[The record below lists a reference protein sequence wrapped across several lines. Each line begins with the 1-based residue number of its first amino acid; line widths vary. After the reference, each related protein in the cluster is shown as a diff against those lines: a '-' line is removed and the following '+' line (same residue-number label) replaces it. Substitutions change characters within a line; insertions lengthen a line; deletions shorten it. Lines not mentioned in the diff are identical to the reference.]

1 MGAGFWTSG
10 TITTTSHGTSANWN
24 TAYTTANAALP
35 KAGGTMTGELNV
47 THNGGV
53 TGSSAP
59 SYSQANIEVQT
70 NSNHAPAIGFH
81 RGGYSASTLYEYD
94 GQLYINAWVSRAQ
107 NGLILSSG
115 NYSSYAVPLSGG
127 TMSGTLTLT
136 GGNGNAGSGLQLYET
151 GAHQYPQIYSNGNLE
166 AMWNYRNS
174 GSQWYVGI
182 RTSSQL
188 LGTTGFHF
196 YNTTS
201 AQTVGGFEVGG
212 NFHTIGSVTAA
223 GSLYHTDW
231 VRNHSNNNGHYWS
244 NTGWHLYP
252 QDTTKF
258 YIRSGSTAAVGLN
271 LYASNATRGYVYA
284 NSSNHVGF
292 LNNGG
297 NWKLR
302 VSSGDYT
309 EVLGSKLKLNDTSAY
324 IHGGTITSRLGSRF
338 IDVGYSGSCYIQ
350 ANRTDSSSASL
361 LMGSATN
368 MTGLWSRVGTTNGGA
383 SHSSSGRTFKITM
396 GNTTAVTVATNS
408 YVTLHG
414 GSSSDIILKKNIEDH
429 SYGIDAVNNLKPRK
443 FDWKDHTL
451 PQEKQVGFIAQELEE
466 VVPEAVYGFDGA
478 KAIMPSAMISVL
490 TKAIQELSQQVT
502 DLKAEVE
509 LLKQ

>member
-1 MGAGFWTSG
+1 M
-10 TITTTSHGTSANWN
+10 
-24 TAYTTANAALP
+24 
-35 KAGGTMTGELNV
+35 
-47 THNGGV
+47 
-53 TGSSAP
+53 
-59 SYSQANIEVQT
+59 EV
-70 NSNHAPAIGFH
+70 
-81 RGGYSASTLYEYD
+81 
-94 GQLYINAWVSRAQ
+94 
-107 NGLILSSG
+107 
-115 NYSSYAVPLSGG
+115 
-127 TMSGTLTLT
+127 
-136 GGNGNAGSGLQLYET
+136 
-151 GAHQYPQIYSNGNLE
+151 
-166 AMWNYRNS
+166 
-174 GSQWYVGI
+174 
-182 RTSSQL
+182 
-188 LGTTGFHF
+188 LG
-196 YNTTS
+196 
-201 AQTVGGFEVGG
+201 
-212 NFHTIGSVTAA
+212 
-223 GSLYHTDW
+223 D
-231 VRNHSNNNGHYWS
+231 
-244 NTGWHLYP
+244 
-252 QDTTKF
+252 
-258 YIRSGSTAAVGLN
+258 
-271 LYASNATRGYVYA
+271 
-284 NSSNHVGF
+284 
-292 LNNGG
+292 
-297 NWKLR
+297 LR
-302 VSSGDYT
+302 VSGGDYT